1 MRILLVNQFYA
12 PDLAPTGQLLQDVA
26 LDLAQHGHEVAVLCS
41 ASTYASGGQEGHG
54 TGETIRVMRV
64 GGRDGACRGFGGV
77 LMRQLAFHAAAFRQA
92 RRLNPAP
99 EVVVALTSP
108 PLIGLTMQWALR
120 KTRPKHVQWVM
131 DLYPHV
137 LVAHGLLRKC
147 GVANRLLSALT
158 RRQWRR
164 SALIVALSPGMAAK
178 ISSEL
183 TPVEAPKIV
192 TVPLWAPGHLS
203 PWPEGEPNPLR
214 HRRGWSDKDT
224 VLLYSGNMGLGH
236 TVTPFLELAQASRA
250 TPGLRWAF
258 AGDGRRLAEVA
269 AFAKSH
275 PEARIECLPYVDQ
288 ADLRAHLASADVHLV
303 SLRES
308 WAGLIVPSKCPAA
321 FAVARPVLFVGPAN
335 SDPARWIRESG
346 GGWAV
351 AETDQDG
358 LLCASKECRDPA
370 ERQKRGAAAYRF
382 ACKHFKREENCA
394 ILAGLIGGQSR
405 TSSLH
410 PVGCY

>member
-1 MRILLVNQFYA
+1 VRILLVNQFYP
-12 PDLAPTGQLLQDVA
+12 PDLAPTGLLLRDVA
-26 LDLAQHGHEVAVLCS
+26 EELARRGHEATVLCS
-41 ASTYASGGQEGHG
+41 ACTYATAREECRVP
-54 TGETIRVMRV
+54 TGPVQVIRVGKQAGSR
-64 GGRDGACRGFGGV
+64 GGFGGV
-77 LMRQLAFHAAAFRQA
+77 LMRQLAFHAAAYRQA

-120 KTRPKHVQWVM
+120 KTSPKHVQWVM

-178 ISSEL
+178 ISAEL
-183 TPVEAPKIV
+183 TQVEAPKIV

-224 VLLYSGNMGLGH
+224 VLLYSGNLGLGH

-275 PEARIECLPYVDQ
+275 PGARIECLPYVDQ

-308 WAGLIVPSKCPAA
+308 WAGLIVPSKLPAA

-346 GGWAV
+346 GGWIV
-351 AETDQDG
+351 SEGDTEG
-358 LLCASKECRDPA
+358 LLLAVDECRVKARRKKSGD
-370 ERQKRGAAAYRF
+370 AAFRF
-382 ACKHFKREENCA
+382 AEDWFSRSLNCGRM
-394 ILAGLIGGQSR
+394 IELIEGVTRSR
-405 TSSLH
+405 
-410 PVGCY
+410 